1 VRFLL
6 LHGLPTGGRYW
17 ARLTLPG
24 RVEAP
29 DLVGFGEAPEQR
41 IPGNLDGFLGPLRG
55 LAGPDVCVVGVDF
68 GGVLAAALAAEGLA
82 GRLVLMSTALG
93 AAWLPSRWA
102 AHRPLAW
109 GAYHAS
115 GGQLFLRTADATGE
129 LARAF
134 PRMPGV
140 AGRMIAVARTLRVR
154 EQQHI
159 RAAIRARGVPTLCLW
174 GREDRFLPPAV
185 GRRLARQLGGF
196 YADLPGAHALAWTAA
211 DEVVKTITGFNASQ
225 K

>member
-17 ARLTLPG
+17 ERLALPG
-24 RVEAP
+24 RVQAP
-29 DLVGFGEAPEQR
+29 DLPGFGDAEGRRMPED
-41 IPGNLDGFLGPLRG
+41 LEGFLAPLRG
-55 LAGPDVCVVGVDF
+55 VAGPDVCVVGVDF
-68 GGVLAAALAAEGLA
+68 GGVLAAALAAEGRA

-102 AHRPLAW
+102 AHRPFSW
-109 GAYHAS
+109 GAYDAS

-134 PRMPGV
+134 PRAPGV

-154 EQQHI
+154 EQRRM

-174 GREDRFLPPAV
+174 GREDRFLPPWV
-185 GRRLARQLGGF
+185 GRRLARQLGGA
-196 YADLPGAHALAWTAA
+196 YADLPGAHALAWTGAA
-211 DEVVKTITGFNASQ
+211 GVVENIVGFCSI
-225 K
+225 KK